1 MKSALSGQRVVVT
14 GASGFIGTHLCRRL
28 TAVGAEVH
36 GISRAPRESGAS
48 AVRWWQAD
56 VADTASIREALGRIG
71 PAVLYHLAGHTS
83 AARDAQLVIP
93 IFRSTLLTTVNLLV
107 AASEMECQRIV
118 LAGSLEE
125 PEDHHGGEAVPSS
138 PYAAAKWACSGYAR
152 MFWQLFSTPV
162 VMTRIFMAYGP
173 GQEDRLKLVP
183 YVIGRLLQ
191 GVAPRLGSGQRL
203 VDWIYVEDVV
213 EGLLRAAEAPQLEGR
228 TVDLGSGT
236 LVPVREVVAK
246 LVRIMGSP
254 VEPLFG
260 ALPDRP
266 NERERAADS
275 ADAYAKLRWRA
286 TTSLEVGL
294 ARTVDWCRAHRDGPH
309 ETVSIQ

>member
-1 MKSALSGQRVVVT
+1 MNSALSGQRVVVT

-28 TAVGAEVH
+28 ITVGAEVH
-36 GISRAPRESGAS
+36 GISRAPRKGGTSG
-48 AVRWWQAD
+48 VRWWQAD
-56 VADTASIREALGRIG
+56 VADTASIREALGRIR

-93 IFRSTLLTTVNLLV
+93 ILRSTLLTTVNLLA
-107 AASEMECQRIV
+107 AASEMDCQRIV

-125 PEDHHGGEAVPSS
+125 PEDHGGEVVPSS
-138 PYAAAKWACSGYAR
+138 PYAAAKWASSGYAR

-162 VMTRIFMAYGP
+162 VMTRIFMVYGP

-191 GVAPRLGSGQRL
+191 GVAPTLGSGRRL

-213 EGLLRAAEAPQLEGR
+213 EGLLRAGDAPQLEGR

-236 LVPVREVVAK
+236 LVPVREMVAK
-246 LVRIMGSP
+246 LVRLMGSY

-275 ADAYAKLRWRA
+275 VDAYAKLRWKP
-286 TTSLEVGL
+286 TTSLDVGL
-294 ARTVDWCRAHRDGPH
+294 ALTVDWCREHRDSPQ
-309 ETVSIQ
+309 ETVSIS